1 MWLAGFETHRAIAFV
16 WKNKN
21 LDLSYQRGSV
31 EVVFKTRL
39 RVTEYKSNR
48 RKQSVPECGTPKNNM
63 VAVMTNW
70 SFLELKSEAKFDDF

>member
-31 EVVFKTRL
+31 EVVFKTDRS
-39 RVTEYKSNR
+39 RTFYR
-48 RKQSVPECGTPKNNM
+48 RILWSPSHVVDGGGANGIDHEQLVS
-63 VAVMTNW
+63 TND
-70 SFLELKSEAKFDDF
+70 SI